1 MKHYRRF
8 LLLLAMLM
16 AATFGMAQQAVTVK
30 DSITHEA
37 IPFVSV
43 YFGNESG
50 GYTDEQ
56 GSIVIPNGAKQ
67 IRLSHI
73 CYETKS
79 VTTAAVAAQTI
90 FLVPKSINLGEVAVV
105 AKSPKRIKVAE
116 VGLTKAKTQTKHKG
130 ANGFDVDLTEL
141 SASMVYAEVYDMVY
155 NPDDYVGK
163 TVRARGPFSYFKD
176 EGTGNEYFAVLISD
190 ATACCS
196 QGIEFVLDGDY
207 TYPKDY
213 PAVDT
218 EITVNGVFNYYKENG
233 FTYCQLTNAV
243 LEDSQLLW

>member
-1 MKHYRRF
+1 
-8 LLLLAMLM
+8 MLS

-116 VGLTKAKTQTKHKG
+116 VGLTKAKVSITPPIIWFSRKSRIPSMP
-130 ANGFDVDLTEL
+130 L
-141 SASMVYAEVYDMVY
+141 SALTSVCQMPRPM
-155 NPDDYVGK
+155 PPK
-163 TVRARGPFSYFKD
+163 TSP
-176 EGTGNEYFAVLISD
+176 
-190 ATACCS
+190 
-196 QGIEFVLDGDY
+196 
-207 TYPKDY
+207 
-213 PAVDT
+213 
-218 EITVNGVFNYYKENG
+218 
-233 FTYCQLTNAV
+233 
-243 LEDSQLLW
+243 

>member
-1 MKHYRRF
+1 MNKMKHYRRF

-130 ANGFDVDLTEL
+130 ANGFEMALFIPYDSTWTETPYIHSIL
-141 SASMVYAEVYDMVY
+141 ASLCHS
-155 NPDDYVGK
+155 P
-163 TVRARGPFSYFKD
+163 
-176 EGTGNEYFAVLISD
+176 L
-190 ATACCS
+190 
-196 QGIEFVLDGDY
+196 
-207 TYPKDY
+207 
-213 PAVDT
+213 
-218 EITVNGVFNYYKENG
+218 
-233 FTYCQLTNAV
+233 
-243 LEDSQLLW
+243 

>member
-1 MKHYRRF
+1 MKHQKHYRKLLF
-8 LLLLAMLM
+8 LLVMLS

-79 VTTAAVAAQTI
+79 VTTAAVTAQTI

-130 ANGFDVDLTEL
+130 ANGFEMASTTVLGQKHHTFIPYWQVSITPPIIWFSRKSRILSMPL
-141 SASMVYAEVYDMVY
+141 SALTSVCQMPRPM
-155 NPDDYVGK
+155 PPK
-163 TVRARGPFSYFKD
+163 TSP
-176 EGTGNEYFAVLISD
+176 
-190 ATACCS
+190 
-196 QGIEFVLDGDY
+196 
-207 TYPKDY
+207 
-213 PAVDT
+213 
-218 EITVNGVFNYYKENG
+218 
-233 FTYCQLTNAV
+233 
-243 LEDSQLLW
+243 

>member
-1 MKHYRRF
+1 MKHQKHYRKLLF
-8 LLLLAMLM
+8 LLVMLS

-43 YFGNESG
+43 YFGNESC

-130 ANGFDVDLTEL
+130 ANGFHTTACGLRLPTFIP
-141 SASMVYAEVYDMVY
+141 YW
-155 NPDDYVGK
+155 P
-163 TVRARGPFSYFKD
+163 
-176 EGTGNEYFAVLISD
+176 VLI
-190 ATACCS
+190 TPPVGWCS
-196 QGIEFVLDGDY
+196 RKSRLLSTPPFV
-207 TYPKDY
+207 
-213 PAVDT
+213 
-218 EITVNGVFNYYKENG
+218 
-233 FTYCQLTNAV
+233 
-243 LEDSQLLW
+243 

>member
-1 MKHYRRF
+1 MKHQKHYRKLLF
-8 LLLLAMLM
+8 LLVMLS

-30 DSITHEA
+30 DSITHE
-37 IPFVSV
+37 V

-105 AKSPKRIKVAE
+105 AKSPKRIK
-116 VGLTKAKTQTKHKG
+116 
-130 ANGFDVDLTEL
+130 D
-141 SASMVYAEVYDMVY
+141 
-155 NPDDYVGK
+155 
-163 TVRARGPFSYFKD
+163 
-176 EGTGNEYFAVLISD
+176 
-190 ATACCS
+190 
-196 QGIEFVLDGDY
+196 
-207 TYPKDY
+207 
-213 PAVDT
+213 
-218 EITVNGVFNYYKENG
+218 
-233 FTYCQLTNAV
+233 
-243 LEDSQLLW
+243 

>member
-1 MKHYRRF
+1 MRAIK
-8 LLLLAMLM
+8 LLSVLSAAVVCLCSCGDTKPVSGKNDQPA
-16 AATFGMAQQAVTVK
+16 AATASESEAASETTVPFGG
-30 DSITHEA
+30 I
-37 IPFVSV
+37 
-43 YFGNESG
+43 
-50 GYTDEQ
+50 
-56 GSIVIPNGAKQ
+56 
-67 IRLSHI
+67 
-73 CYETKS
+73 
-79 VTTAAVAAQTI
+79 
-90 FLVPKSINLGEVAVV
+90 VPKEE
-105 AKSPKRIKVAE
+105 RF
-116 VGLTKAKTQTKHKG
+116 KG

-243 LEDSQLLW
+243 LEDSKLSW

>member
-1 MKHYRRF
+1 
-8 LLLLAMLM
+8 MLS

-90 FLVPKSINLGEVAVV
+90 FLVPKSINLG
-105 AKSPKRIKVAE
+105 
-116 VGLTKAKTQTKHKG
+116 
-130 ANGFDVDLTEL
+130 
-141 SASMVYAEVYDMVY
+141 
-155 NPDDYVGK
+155 
-163 TVRARGPFSYFKD
+163 
-176 EGTGNEYFAVLISD
+176 IS
-190 ATACCS
+190 
-196 QGIEFVLDGDY
+196 
-207 TYPKDY
+207 
-213 PAVDT
+213 
-218 EITVNGVFNYYKENG
+218 
-233 FTYCQLTNAV
+233 
-243 LEDSQLLW
+243 